1 MSRIHFQ
8 KRRDFL
14 KGATCLAASGAAST
28 FVPQLSLLGTALA
41 GTVTGYKALVCLYLD
56 GGSDSFNMLIPADNT
71 TNIPVS
77 GRSPI
82 APFGPTPYGWY
93 ASSRGG
99 LYQGIPT
106 ALGIPLSGGGGGF
119 LPNAL
124 ALSGGQYALNPAI
137 PELQALYNAGRLA
150 FVANVGPLVFPMR
163 RSNFNSTARPP
174 NLYSHN
180 DQTSLWQIGAGD
192 TASDPMGW
200 GGKMAGALLGV
211 PPGSGLAPCISIAGS
226 TRYLTGE
233 YPAGQTIAPYRL
245 STSGTNPATSLGNYG
260 VGDTAG
266 SKRRE
271 VLTGLLN
278 ETYPQAFSNEY
289 GDILDRSMNLSIT
302 VNAAIQNLT
311 VPAPPNGSPLAIF
324 NSLVAGTA
332 LVTTATPPAGF
343 PPNSTIPGIPNT
355 GIGSQLRQVARMIAV
370 SRAGQGTIQAN
381 RQVFFVRTGGYDTH
395 DGQIPAATPNGNVW
409 GGHQGLLQQIAQA
422 MNGFYNAM
430 IALNNVPGYAGVLN
444 EVVTHT
450 MSEFSRTINSNGNG
464 TDHAWGQVAMVMGA
478 SAASGGPLNGGQVYG
493 RYPLQVLG
501 RQYPNAAP
509 DVYGECFNRGEFLPT
524 TATEQMSA
532 SLARWMGLSNT
543 ELPSVFPNIDNFVNA
558 HPNSAVMAYNNRVI
572 PNMMNGIS

>member
-14 KGATCLAASGAAST
+14 KGATCLAASGAASA

-41 GTVTGYKALVCLYLD
+41 GTVSGYKALVCLYLD
-56 GGSDSFNMLIPADNT
+56 GGSDSFNMLIPVDNT
-71 TNIPVS
+71 TSVPVPGRTPLS
-77 GRSPI
+77 GFN
-82 APFGPTPYGWY
+82 ATPYGWY
-93 ASSRGG
+93 ATSRGG

-106 ALGIPLSGGGGGF
+106 ALGIPLPGTPGGGGT
-119 LPNAL
+119 LPGAL
-124 ALSGGQYALNPAI
+124 ALNGGQFGLNPAI
-137 PELQALYNAGRLA
+137 PELQTLFNANRLA
-150 FVANVGPLVFPMR
+150 FVANAGPLVFPMR
-163 RSNFNSTARPP
+163 RSTFNSTARPP

-200 GGKMAGALLGV
+200 GGKMAGVLLGAA
-211 PPGSGLAPCISIAGS
+211 PGSGLAPCISIAGS

-233 YPAGQTIAPYRL
+233 YPGNQTISPYRL
-245 STSGTNPATSLGNYG
+245 STSGTNPATSLNNYNS
-260 VGDTAG
+260 GDPAG

-278 ETYPQAFSNEY
+278 ETYPQAFTNEY
-289 GDILDRSMNLSIT
+289 GEILDRSMNLSIT
-302 VNAAIQNLT
+302 INAAIASLT
-311 VPAPPNGSPLAIF
+311 TPAPAPGSPLANF

-332 LVTTATPPAGF
+332 VAGIG
-343 PPNSTIPGIPNT
+343 NGIPNT

-370 SRAGQGTIQAN
+370 SRFGQGTIQAN

-395 DGQIPAATPNGNVW
+395 DGQIPAASANNGVW
-409 GGHQGLLQQIAQA
+409 GGQQGLLQQIAQA
-422 MNGFYNAM
+422 MAGFYNAM
-430 IALNNVPGYAGVLN
+430 TALNAVAGYAGVVN

-478 SAASGGPLNGGQVYG
+478 AAGSGGPLNGGQVYG
-493 RYPLQVLG
+493 RYPLQLLG

-509 DVYGECFNRGEFLPT
+509 DLLGECFNRGEFLPT

-532 SLARWMGLSNT
+532 SLARWMGLSNA
-543 ELPSVFPNIDNFVNA
+543 ELPTVFPNIDNFVNP

>member
-14 KGATCLAASGAAST
+14 KGATCMVASGAAAS
-28 FVPQLSLLGTALA
+28 FVPQLSLMGTALA
-41 GTVTGYKALVCLYLD
+41 GTVTGYKALVCIYLD
-56 GGSDSFNMLIPADNT
+56 GGNDSFNLLIPADNS

-77 GRSPI
+77 GRQPLTGFS
-82 APFGPTPYGWY
+82 ATPFGWY
-93 ASSRGG
+93 ATSRGG
-99 LYQGIPT
+99 YYAGNPSSL
-106 ALGIPLSGGGGGF
+106 AIPLVGGGMNGQ

-124 ALSGGQYALNPAI
+124 PLNGNQHALNPAV
-137 PELQALYNAGRLA
+137 PELQSLYNNGRLA

-200 GGKMAGALLGV
+200 GGKLAGALLGV
-211 PPGSGLAPCISIAGS
+211 SPASGLAPCISIAGS

-233 YPAGQTIAPYRL
+233 YPGGQTIAPYRL
-245 STSGTNPATSLGNYG
+245 STSATNPATSLNNYTG
-260 VGDTAG
+260 TQSAD
-266 SKRRE
+266 KRRE

-278 ETYPQAFSNEY
+278 EAYPQAFSNEY
-289 GDILDRSMNLSIT
+289 GEILDRSMNLSIT
-302 VNAAIQNLT
+302 VNAAIAALT
-311 VPAPPNGSPLAIF
+311 A
-324 NSLVAGTA
+324 AGTPY
-332 LVTTATPPAGF
+332 TAFNTAVNLI
-343 PPNSTIPGIPNT
+343 PNSNLGN
-355 GIGSQLRQVARMIAV
+355 QLRQVARMIAV
-370 SRAGQGTIQAN
+370 SRFGSGNPNINAN

-395 DGQIPAATPNGNVW
+395 DGQIPAAAPVNGVW
-409 GGHQGLLQQIAQA
+409 GGQQGLLQQVSQA
-422 MNGFYNAM
+422 MSRFYDAM
-430 IALNNVPGYAGVLN
+430 AALNGVAGYAGVVN

-478 SAASGGPLNGGQVYG
+478 PASGGGPLNGGQVYG

-501 RQYPNAAP
+501 RQYPGAP

-524 TATEQMSA
+524 TATEQMSGA
-532 SLARWMGLSNT
+532 LARWMGVSNT
-543 ELPSVFPNIDNFVNA
+543 ELPSIFPNIDNFVNP
-558 HPNSAVMAYNNRVI
+558 HPNSAAMAYNARVI

>member
-14 KGATCLAASGAAST
+14 KGATCMVASGAAAS
-28 FVPQLSLLGTALA
+28 FVPQLSLMGTALA
-41 GTVTGYKALVCLYLD
+41 GTPTGYKALVCIYLD
-56 GGSDSFNMLIPADNT
+56 GGNDSFNLLIPADNST
-71 TNIPVS
+71 SIPVS
-77 GRSPI
+77 GRSPLTGFS
-82 APFGPTPYGWY
+82 ATPYGWY
-93 ASSRGG
+93 ATSRGG
-99 LYQGIPT
+99 HYSTVTGPSSLAIPI
-106 ALGIPLSGGGGGF
+106 AGGGGTL

-124 ALSGGQYALNPAI
+124 PLNGGQYALNPAV
-137 PELQALYNAGRLA
+137 PELQSLYNNGRLA

-200 GGKMAGALLGV
+200 GGKLAGTLLGAS
-211 PPGSGLAPCISIAGS
+211 PASGLAPCISIAGS

-233 YPAGQTIAPYRL
+233 YPGGQTIAPYRL
-245 STSGTNPATSLGNYG
+245 STSATNPATSLNNYDSG
-260 VGDTAG
+260 SQSG

-278 ETYPQAFSNEY
+278 EAYPQAFSNEY
-289 GDILDRSMNLSIT
+289 GEILDRSMNLSIT
-302 VNAAIQNLT
+302 VNAAIAGLAVGTTYQAFNTAVNL
-311 VPAPPNGSPLAIF
+311 
-324 NSLVAGTA
+324 
-332 LVTTATPPAGF
+332 
-343 PPNSTIPGIPNT
+343 IPNT
-355 GIGSQLRQVARMIAV
+355 NLGNQLRQVARMIAV
-370 SRAGQGTIQAN
+370 SRFGQGTIQAN

-395 DGQIPAATPNGNVW
+395 DGQIPSNVPTNGVW
-409 GGHQGLLQQIAQA
+409 GGQQGLLQQVSQA
-422 MNGFYNAM
+422 MSRFYDA
-430 IALNNVPGYAGVLN
+430 IAALNTIAGYTGVVN

-478 SAASGGPLNGGQVYG
+478 PASGGGPLNGGQVYG
-493 RYPLQVLG
+493 RYPLQLLN
-501 RQYPNAAP
+501 RTYPSGIDAL
-509 DVYGECFNRGEFLPT
+509 GECFNRGEFLPT

-532 SLARWMGLSNT
+532 ALARWMGVSNT
-543 ELPSVFPNIDNFVNA
+543 ELPSIFPNIDNFVNP
-558 HPNSAVMAYNNRVI
+558 HPNSAVMAYNARVI